1 MTETLVHRAPLAR
14 WQGEKAVYHL
24 VKITGD
30 VAEALAAHAL
40 MQRLEFGRRRGFGSV
55 KVIATIGDTR
65 WKTSVFPQKV
75 SSDETPATHAL
86 HPSTRSLTGDNP
98 GGRVEGAGGVAP
110 SRKQWILLVSKK
122 VMRAEDLAPGDAI
135 SVELTL
141 L

>member
-1 MTETLVHRAPLAR
+1 
-14 WQGEKAVYHL
+14 
-24 VKITGD
+24 
-30 VAEALAAHAL
+30 

-55 KVIATIGDTR
+55 KVMARIGETQ

-75 SSDETPATHAL
+75 TSTDDPATRTP
-86 HPSTRSLTGDNP
+86 HPSTRSLSGHNP

-122 VMRAEDLAPGDAI
+122 VMRAEDIASGDEITA
-135 SVELTL
+135 ELTL